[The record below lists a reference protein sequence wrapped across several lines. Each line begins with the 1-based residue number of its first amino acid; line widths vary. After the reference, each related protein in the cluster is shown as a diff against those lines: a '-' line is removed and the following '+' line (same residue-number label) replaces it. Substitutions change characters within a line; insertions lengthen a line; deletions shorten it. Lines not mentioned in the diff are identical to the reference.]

1 MSIELKQL
9 MKNYQ
14 TKNPQTEPWEQDWC
28 LSPLPGKI
36 TQVKLILA
44 SKKSFDY
51 ACRYPVTEGDVAII
65 GYQLPQY
72 DYASSACESSANTGQ
87 MAVVSEAIPKLT
99 IKRSYAVEVDFIFTH
114 NVVKKNITQCAKYL
128 SYGQEDYPST
138 LQLGKHASGIRP
150 ISYQIRRI
158 LAAASILAH
167 PKLTAKENLEAAKA
181 AIMEQK
187 RFEPEMAQL
196 AWGPPEYIGVCFNDI
211 HTPNSAAVQA
221 LDYEKW
227 GCKEYEW
234 GEGICGKRAMPC
246 RKFSNQSSCRNL
258 LTNIHISELFPSCC
272 AAGFKNLLAAYLSGQ
287 SPHQGFYD
295 EMCEVLSGIGHEQVY
310 EVLKAYKG

>member
-28 LSPLPGKI
+28 ISPLPGKI

-72 DYASSACESSANTGQ
+72 DYDSSACESSANTGQ

-99 IKRSYAVEVDFIFTH
+99 IKRSYTVEVDFIFTH
-114 NVVKKNITQCAKYL
+114 NVIKKNITQCAKYI

-181 AIMEQK
+181 VIMKQK

-234 GEGICGKRAMPC
+234 DEGILREACNAMPKILESEQLQ
-246 RKFSNQSSCRNL
+246 KFINKYS
-258 LTNIHISELFPSCC
+258 HIGAVSIMLRG
-272 AAGFKNLLAAYLSGQ
+272 GFKNLLSAYLSVN
-287 SPHQGFYD
+287 PPINAFYD

-310 EVLKAYKG
+310 EVLKAYEA